1 MARFFEAVAL
11 HLLFKT
17 NVKIIDSSQEV
28 PVELLEGTE
37 IEKKDVSQLCKEAKI
52 SLSEFI
58 FPLTH

>member
-37 IEKKDVSQLCKEAKI
+37 I
-52 SLSEFI
+52 
-58 FPLTH
+58 